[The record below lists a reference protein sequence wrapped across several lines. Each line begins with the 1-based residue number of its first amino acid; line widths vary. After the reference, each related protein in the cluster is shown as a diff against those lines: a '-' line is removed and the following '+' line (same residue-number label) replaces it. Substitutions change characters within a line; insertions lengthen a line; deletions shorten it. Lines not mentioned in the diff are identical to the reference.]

1 MARDRKD
8 KSTINYLERMDIDN
22 IDKDWNI
29 PTEYPDLT
37 GYKQIAVDLETC
49 DPNIK
54 KFGPGWAR
62 NDGFIVGIAVA
73 AGDYYGYFP
82 IRHQNG
88 HNLDPK
94 VTMKWFKKQMATPHI
109 DKIMHNATY
118 DAGWLRAEGVEVQGR
133 IIDTMVTGAVVDEN
147 RFSYSLNNLA
157 RDWIDMRKD
166 ERLLR
171 ATAKDWGIDPKADM
185 WILPPSTVG
194 AYAEQDAVMTLKLWE
209 RLRIE
214 LDKQELW
221 NIWDLETSL
230 IPLMVEM
237 KQKGFE

>member
-8 KSTINYLERMDIDN
+8 KSTISFMERMDIDV

-29 PTEYPDLT
+29 PCDYPDLT
-37 GYKQIAVDLETC
+37 KYRQVAVDLETC

-54 KFGPGWAR
+54 EKGPGWAR

-94 VTMKWFKKQMATPHI
+94 ITLRWLKKQMQTPNI

-118 DAGWLRAEGVEVQGR
+118 DLGWLRAEGIEVQGR
-133 IIDTMVTGAVVDEN
+133 IIDTMITGAVVT
-147 RFSYSLNNLA
+147 R
-157 RDWIDMRKD
+157 
-166 ERLLR
+166 
-171 ATAKDWGIDPKADM
+171 TG
-185 WILPPSTVG
+185 G
-194 AYAEQDAVMTLKLWE
+194 
-209 RLRIE
+209 RI
-214 LDKQELW
+214 
-221 NIWDLETSL
+221 
-230 IPLMVEM
+230 V
-237 KQKGFE
+237 